1 MSEDISEQLVS
12 LLPKLRRFATGLTGN
27 LSDADD
33 LVQQSC
39 EKALRKQHQWQPG
52 TRLDSWMY
60 RIIQTTWIDQK
71 RRQRSDTVSLDAE
84 AVPETRDPRS
94 EKAAENQNM
103 LDRVSQVLKLLPEEQ
118 RVIMLL
124 IAVEGRSYQ
133 EVSDMLELPKGTVMS
148 RLYRARS
155 RVQAELGSSDGP
167 GQGSEHYGEKTQ

>member
-12 LLPKLRRFATGLTGN
+12 LLPRLRRFAAGLTGN

-60 RIIQTTWIDQK
+60 RIIQTTWIDQT
-71 RRQRSDTVSLDAE
+71 RRQRSDTVSLE
-84 AVPETRDPRS
+84 SEKMPETQDRRS
-94 EKAAENQNM
+94 GNVAENHNM
-103 LDRVSQVLKLLPEEQ
+103 LDRVSQVLNQLPEDQ
-118 RVIMLL
+118 RVVLL
-124 IAVEGRSYQ
+124 MIAVEGRSYQ
-133 EVSDMLELPKGTVMS
+133 EVSNMLEVPKGTVMS
-148 RLYRARS
+148 RLFRARS

-167 GQGSEHYGEKTQ
+167 VDDGEIAR